1 MNIVNLRIL
10 DELTDNLN
18 NIIKKFNNFVVNIDT
33 YEDIDKLNDVKLDIV
48 NFGLICNKLDEISS
62 KCNFIQNNII
72 NIVNLKIIDICENK
86 YNLCKVLNIN
96 NDIPYDLLINNNI
109 NTEIYNIKLESKTE
123 NKQIID
129 NLPNLQIEEKN
140 IMDIPVIMVDNE
152 SQINNNPLYYI
163 KSSKEFAIKINNNLI
178 KGNVGNIYDK
188 KEYNKINIMKCNTLN
203 CNILNCKFYHDNTN
217 NNFDNNNSYIRNF
230 MNYSWNYVKTNKL
243 NQINYYNN
251 KKNNRMLGS
260 RDNIMNDL
268 LYTNENEKDLRH
280 SQLMHDILIYQILN
294 NYLEN

>member
-33 YEDIDKLNDVKLDIV
+33 YENIDKLNDVKLDII

-86 YNLCKVLNIN
+86 YNLCKVLNN
-96 NDIPYDLLINNNI
+96 NKMPYDLLINNNI

-123 NKQIID
+123 NKQIIN

-188 KEYNKINIMKCNTLN
+188 KEHNKINIMKCRTIN
-203 CNILNCKFYHDNTN
+203 CNKLNCKYYHDNTN

-230 MNYSWNYVKTNKL
+230 MNYSWNYIKTDKL